1 MKRGLSYAGVG
12 FLAVFVALNAAHAAD
27 DALSQQAKACDD
39 NVAYYRSK
47 IDGVV
52 AWSNVFMVSGAI
64 IAAIG
69 SAFAGVLTKDAH
81 RKAAAVLGALGAVIT
96 VLPKTLPDKEALQAH
111 LSAAEKHR
119 VLGEKV
125 RNQLGFAQPGESI
138 VEAQKYASARF
149 TDCASVDPPAAAP
162 ELPEPA
168 PQQAVLATLNANQP
182 AAAPTA
188 AAAPAAA
195 SASASGK
202 PIVLATAPAPVP
214 TFTVYPVPP
223 PPHFQTEADH
233 AKPKPLLLAKKPV
246 SSSPF

>member
-1 MKRGLSYAGVG
+1 MKRGLSYAAGG

-27 DALSQQAKACDD
+27 DALSQQAKACND

-64 IAAIG
+64 IAALG

-96 VLPKTLPDKEALQAH
+96 VLPKTLPDKEALQVH

-182 AAAPTA
+182 AASPTA
-188 AAAPAAA
+188 AAASA

-223 PPHFQTEADH
+223 PPHFQTEADK
-233 AKPKPLLLAKKPV
+233 AKAKQLLLAKKPL